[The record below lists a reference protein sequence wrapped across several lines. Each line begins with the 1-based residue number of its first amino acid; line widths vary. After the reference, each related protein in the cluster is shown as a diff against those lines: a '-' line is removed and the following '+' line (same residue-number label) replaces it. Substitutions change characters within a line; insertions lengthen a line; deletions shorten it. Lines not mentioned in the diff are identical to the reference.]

1 MEAGRADAGRA
12 DAGRADATPPDAGRV
27 DAVPPNAGP
36 AGGAADDPQD
46 RRTAGRPP
54 ILGLVLAGGEGRR
67 MGGMK
72 PFVLH
77 RGRPL
82 IDHALAR
89 LAPQADRI
97 LVNVGQAGTAL
108 AARLEGLGRPVVADD
123 PALAGR
129 GPLSGVQAGLA
140 AARAGGAWLLT
151 LPCDVPEAP
160 ADLGARLIRAMTASG
175 APVAYVLASR
185 PHPLCALW
193 HPELL
198 EPLTRALMAAPD
210 GLRVMPFLAAAGAL
224 AVPGWPEAAFANVNR
239 PEDAAP

>member
-1 MEAGRADAGRA
+1 
-12 DAGRADATPPDAGRV
+12 
-27 DAVPPNAGP
+27 
-36 AGGAADDPQD
+36 
-46 RRTAGRPP
+46 
-54 ILGLVLAGGEGRR
+54 

-82 IDHALAR
+82 IAHALAR
-89 LAPQADRI
+89 LAPQADRT

-108 AARLEGLGRPVVADD
+108 AARLEGLGWPVVADD

-140 AARAGGAWLLT
+140 AARARGGGAWLLT

-160 ADLGARLIRAMTASG
+160 ADMGARLIRAMTAAG
-175 APVAYVLASR
+175 APMAYVLAGR

-193 HPELL
+193 RPELL
-198 EPLTRALMAAPD
+198 EALTAALRAAPE

-224 AVPGWPEAAFANVNR
+224 AVPDWPEAAFANVNR